1 MVERIRALLEIRQ
14 LTPTQFADLIGVA
27 RPIISH
33 VLSGRNK
40 PSLEVVQ
47 RILAA
52 MPDLAMPWLLNGT
65 GPMLAT
71 GSAAAATS
79 PADIA
84 GPPATS
90 VAAAP
95 APAVATNESLPT
107 SSAPLGSPS
116 TVQNSQSA
124 TAPATTYAPRRMS
137 APSPANTPRAKA
149 PFPSQAQPKR
159 FTSRSVTAATEALAP
174 DAPVLPSPQPVSP
187 LQKAVAVAT
196 PPLAA
201 PPLATPEDTPLASAP
216 VSAPLASPAVHALP
230 EAPAVATS
238 GASLASVLLAG
249 EDKSIRRIVIFY
261 HDGSFADYRPE

>member
-71 GSAAAATS
+71 GGNASVTS
-79 PADIA
+79 RADTA

-95 APAVATNESLPT
+95 APVTTTNEPLPT
-107 SSAPLGSPS
+107 SSAPLGAPS
-116 TVQNSQSA
+116 TAQSS

-137 APSPANTPRAKA
+137 VPSPANTSRAKA
-149 PFPSQAQPKR
+149 SSPSQAQPKR
-159 FTSRSVTAATEALAP
+159 FTSRAFVAVTEPLAP
-174 DAPVLPSPQPVSP
+174 SDSAPQPVAP
-187 LQKAVAVAT
+187 LQQAVALEA
-196 PPLAA
+196 PL
-201 PPLATPEDTPLASAP
+201 LATPENAPLTAAP
-216 VSAPLASPAVHALP
+216 VSASQAGSASDVVP
-230 EAPAVATS
+230 ESSVAAT
-238 GASLASVLLAG
+238 GASLASALLAG